1 MTIGDKCP
9 YCGRE
14 LLSGYLQSARQII
27 WSQEEKSISFRADED
42 GDLVVSHG
50 IWEGSFA
57 DCRYCADCG
66 IFLLERPAQPPK
78 FGERLR
84 GKVRPPARRRHNGM
98 RKDRTRRHAACGLV
112 VCRVRSDVEAE
123 ERHVAVVHDI
133 VLALRAD
140 EALLLSGGHAAAGFQ
155 VVERN
160 DLGADEAA
168 LEVRVDL
175 TSGLRRL
182 RAACDRPGAALIA
195 AARQE

>member
-84 GKVRPPARRRHNGM
+84 GNSAACAAATQRNKKRP
-98 RKDRTRRHAACGLV
+98 HAAF
-112 VCRVRSDVEAE
+112 CRVRF
-123 ERHVAVVHDI
+123 VV
-133 VLALRAD
+133 
-140 EALLLSGGHAAAGFQ
+140 FQ
-155 VVERN
+155 KDQTLKRKSV
-160 DLGADEAA
+160 
-168 LEVRVDL
+168 
-175 TSGLRRL
+175 TSPS
-182 RAACDRPGAALIA
+182 CMT
-195 AARQE
+195 

>member
-84 GKVRPPARRRHNGM
+84 GIR
-98 RKDRTRRHAACGLV
+98 CGAKPTSCPDQL
-112 VCRVRSDVEAE
+112 SKALQIALAE
-123 ERHVAVVHDI
+123 EAK
-133 VLALRAD
+133 RA
-140 EALLLSGGHAAAGFQ
+140 
-155 VVERN
+155 
-160 DLGADEAA
+160 GA
-168 LEVRVDL
+168 
-175 TSGLRRL
+175 
-182 RAACDRPGAALIA
+182 
-195 AARQE
+195 

>member
-84 GKVRPPARRRHNGM
+84 GKFGRLRHPSGA
-98 RKDRTRRHAACGLV
+98 DLP
-112 VCRVRSDVEAE
+112 
-123 ERHVAVVHDI
+123 
-133 VLALRAD
+133 RAD
-140 EALLLSGGHAAAGFQ
+140 RPNLTVRRPVRRALQRQLRETQGGT
-155 VVERN
+155 V
-160 DLGADEAA
+160 
-168 LEVRVDL
+168 
-175 TSGLRRL
+175 
-182 RAACDRPGAALIA
+182 
-195 AARQE
+195 

>member
-1 MTIGDKCP
+1 MERLPNAGTPCYTESGSTANDRKERTTMTIGDKCP

-84 GKVRPPARRRHNGM
+84 GKFG
-98 RKDRTRRHAACGLV
+98 
-112 VCRVRSDVEAE
+112 
-123 ERHVAVVHDI
+123 
-133 VLALRAD
+133 
-140 EALLLSGGHAAAGFQ
+140 
-155 VVERN
+155 
-160 DLGADEAA
+160 
-168 LEVRVDL
+168 
-175 TSGLRRL
+175 RL
-182 RAACDRPGAALIA
+182 RGGDTM
-195 AARQE
+195 E

>member
-66 IFLLERPAQPPK
+66 IFLLERPA
-78 FGERLR
+78 
-84 GKVRPPARRRHNGM
+84 RRRNSASACAGNLAACAAATQ
-98 RKDRTRRHAACGLV
+98 RNKKRPHAAF
-112 VCRVRSDVEAE
+112 CRVRF
-123 ERHVAVVHDI
+123 VV
-133 VLALRAD
+133 
-140 EALLLSGGHAAAGFQ
+140 FQ
-155 VVERN
+155 KNQTLKRKSV
-160 DLGADEAA
+160 
-168 LEVRVDL
+168 
-175 TSGLRRL
+175 TSPS
-182 RAACDRPGAALIA
+182 CMT
-195 AARQE
+195 

>member
-66 IFLLERPAQPPK
+66 KYFSDEACETEITLEDTIIKATGHGAPRAAAEIRRAPAR
-78 FGERLR
+78 EI
-84 GKVRPPARRRHNGM
+84 RPPARRRHNGI
-98 RKDRTRRHAACGLV
+98 RKDRTRRFAACGSSFS
-112 VCRVRSDVEAE
+112 RK
-123 ERHVAVVHDI
+123 I
-133 VLALRAD
+133 
-140 EALLLSGGHAAAGFQ
+140 
-155 VVERN
+155 
-160 DLGADEAA
+160 
-168 LEVRVDL
+168 
-175 TSGLRRL
+175 RR
-182 RAACDRPGAALIA
+182 
-195 AARQE
+195 

>member
-14 LLSGYLQSARQII
+14 LFSGYLQSARQII
-27 WSQEEKSISFRADED
+27 WSQEEKSISFRADEE

-84 GKVRPPARRRHNGM
+84 GKFGRLRGGDTTEKQTPARGILPRAVLLFQEDQTLK
-98 RKDRTRRHAACGLV
+98 RKSV
-112 VCRVRSDVEAE
+112 
-123 ERHVAVVHDI
+123 
-133 VLALRAD
+133 
-140 EALLLSGGHAAAGFQ
+140 
-155 VVERN
+155 
-160 DLGADEAA
+160 
-168 LEVRVDL
+168 
-175 TSGLRRL
+175 TSPS
-182 RAACDRPGAALIA
+182 CMT
-195 AARQE
+195 

>member
-78 FGERLR
+78 FGERR
-84 GKVRPPARRRHNGM
+84 AGNPRRAAATQRNK
-98 RKDRTRRHAACGLV
+98 KDRTRRFAASG
-112 VCRVRSDVEAE
+112 RRFP
-123 ERHVAVVHDI
+123 ERQTLKRKSV
-133 VLALRAD
+133 
-140 EALLLSGGHAAAGFQ
+140 
-155 VVERN
+155 
-160 DLGADEAA
+160 
-168 LEVRVDL
+168 
-175 TSGLRRL
+175 TSPS
-182 RAACDRPGAALIA
+182 CMT
-195 AARQE
+195 

>member
-1 MTIGDKCP
+1 MTIGGKCP

-78 FGERLR
+78 FGERLH
-84 GKVRPPARRRHNGM
+84 GKFG
-98 RKDRTRRHAACGLV
+98 
-112 VCRVRSDVEAE
+112 
-123 ERHVAVVHDI
+123 
-133 VLALRAD
+133 
-140 EALLLSGGHAAAGFQ
+140 
-155 VVERN
+155 
-160 DLGADEAA
+160 
-168 LEVRVDL
+168 
-175 TSGLRRL
+175 RL
-182 RAACDRPGAALIA
+182 RGGDTT
-195 AARQE
+195 E

>member
-84 GKVRPPARRRHNGM
+84 GKLAACAAATQRNKKRP
-98 RKDRTRRHAACGLV
+98 HAAF
-112 VCRVRSDVEAE
+112 CRVRF
-123 ERHVAVVHDI
+123 VV
-133 VLALRAD
+133 
-140 EALLLSGGHAAAGFQ
+140 FQ
-155 VVERN
+155 KDQTLKRKSV
-160 DLGADEAA
+160 
-168 LEVRVDL
+168 
-175 TSGLRRL
+175 TSPS
-182 RAACDRPGAALIA
+182 CMT
-195 AARQE
+195 

>member
-27 WSQEEKSISFRADED
+27 WSQEEKSISFRADEE

-66 IFLLERPAQPPK
+66 IFLLERPTQPPK

-84 GKVRPPARRRHNGM
+84 GTFGRLRGGTHGM
-98 RKDRTRRHAACGLV
+98 RKRPHAALTRR
-112 VCRVRSDVEAE
+112 
-123 ERHVAVVHDI
+123 
-133 VLALRAD
+133 
-140 EALLLSGGHAAAGFQ
+140 
-155 VVERN
+155 
-160 DLGADEAA
+160 
-168 LEVRVDL
+168 VRVFICAV
-175 TSGLRRL
+175 RH
-182 RAACDRPGAALIA
+182 
-195 AARQE
+195 